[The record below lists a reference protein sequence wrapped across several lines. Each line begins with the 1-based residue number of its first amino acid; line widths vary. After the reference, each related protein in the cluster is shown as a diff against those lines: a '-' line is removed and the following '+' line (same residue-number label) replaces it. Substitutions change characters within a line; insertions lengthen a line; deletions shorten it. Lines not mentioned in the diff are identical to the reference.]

1 MKIDFEYLKK
11 NFKLDEFLKNIERYN
26 YQYMD
31 EGDMLDRIICY
42 GYPNKPDIFTL
53 VDDNFH
59 DELRSLA
66 KSNTLLPLLTD
77 NFEHVVPEIHIE
89 LTIKDVFLNCWYSKK
104 NFTYYFF
111 VDEYNDNGNGNCL
124 TFKSKD
130 KEEIMK
136 KISDTQKELLSK
148 KTL

>member
-11 NFKLDEFLKNIERYN
+11 NFELDKFLKNIEQYN
-26 YQYMD
+26 YQYID
-31 EGDMLDRIICY
+31 EGDMLDRIISY

-53 VDDNFH
+53 VDDKFH

-104 NFTYYFF
+104 NSTYYFF
-111 VDEYNDNGNGNCL
+111 VDE
-124 TFKSKD
+124 
-130 KEEIMK
+130 
-136 KISDTQKELLSK
+136 
-148 KTL
+148 